1 MDALADLLSG
11 PRAQGAFLIRSVMT
25 APWSMRIEDGS
36 PLTAFAVVRG
46 HAWVH
51 PDAGEAVDLRAGD
64 VAIARGPDPY
74 LVADDP
80 TTPPQVVIGP
90 GQECRTVYGEPLQE
104 KWSLGVRSWGNSVDD
119 KTAHGETVLLTGTY
133 QGAGEVSRRVLDT
146 LPTLAVL
153 RAADWNCPVLALLE
167 AEIVKDGP
175 GQEVVLDRL
184 LDLLTISVLRAWFAR
199 ADVDVPLW
207 YRADADPVVGHALRL
222 IHHNPAHPWT
232 VAALATECGVSRA
245 VLARR
250 FSDLVEE
257 PPMSYLTGWRL
268 AVAADLLQAGDVTL
282 DAVARRVGYGTGF
295 ALSAA
300 FKRVR
305 GVRPSAYRLAG

>member
-11 PRAQGAFLIRSVMT
+11 PRAKGAFLVRSIMT
-25 APWSMRIEDGS
+25 APWSMRIEDRA
-36 PLTAFAVVRG
+36 PLTVFAVVHG
-46 HAWVH
+46 AAWVR
-51 PDAGEAVDLRAGD
+51 PDDGAAIELRAGD
-64 VAIARGPDPY
+64 VVLARGPDPY

-80 TTPPQVVIGP
+80 ATPPQVVIGP
-90 GQECRTVYGEPLQE
+90 GQECRTLYGEPLQE
-104 KWSLGVRSWGNSVDD
+104 KWRLGVRSWGNSRN
-119 KTAHGETVLLTGTY
+119 GETVLLTGTY
-133 QGAGEVSRRVLDT
+133 QMAGEVSRRVLDS

-153 RAADWNCPVLALLE
+153 RAAEWNCPVLPLLE
-167 AEIVKDGP
+167 AEIVKDDP

-184 LDLLTISVLRAWFAR
+184 LDLLTISALRAWFAR
-199 ADVDVPLW
+199 ADADVPGW
-207 YRADADPVVGHALRL
+207 YRADADSLVGHALRL

-232 VAALATECGVSRA
+232 VAALAAGCGVSRA

-250 FSDLVEE
+250 FADLVGE

-268 AVAADLLQAGDVTL
+268 AVAADLLQEGDETL
-282 DAVARRVGYGTGF
+282 DAVARRVGYGSGF

-305 GVRPSAYRLAG
+305 GVRPSASRLAG